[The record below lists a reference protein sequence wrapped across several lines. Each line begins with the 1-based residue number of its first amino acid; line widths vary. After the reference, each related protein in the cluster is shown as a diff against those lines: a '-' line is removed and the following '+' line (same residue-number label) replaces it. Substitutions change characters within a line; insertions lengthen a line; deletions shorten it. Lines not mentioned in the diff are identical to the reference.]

1 MSSAFQSA
9 VRDRARAAG
18 GSVVLPE
25 GHDPRTLDAAA
36 VLAADGLVRPVVLGP
51 LEATR
56 DALADRGAG
65 DVRVVDPSGAS
76 EAMAVTLQAAR
87 AHRGMTLAQAR
98 EHVTDPLVH
107 GALLVRAGAVDGSVA
122 GADNATG
129 DVLRAAFWC
138 VGPAEGIRT
147 VSSSFYMVVP
157 AFRGDVEEVLTFS
170 DCAVVEDP
178 TPEQLADIA
187 SAAATARAR
196 VVGDEPR
203 VAFLSYSTRGSAEG
217 PSIDRVREAL
227 RLFRDRRPEVVA
239 DGEFQADAALIPSVG
254 RRKAPDSVLAGAANV
269 LVFPDLDAGNIG
281 YKLVQ
286 RLAGA
291 AAVGPIVQGLRRPC
305 NDLSRGASVDD
316 IVEVA
321 CITVLQARGGA
332 TPSPS

>member
-1 MSSAFQSA
+1 MSSLFQQS

-18 GSVVLPE
+18 GRVVLPE

-36 VLAADGLVRPVVLGP
+36 ALAKDRLVRPVVLGP

-56 DALADRGAG
+56 DALAARGAG
-65 DVRVVDPSGAS
+65 DVSVVDPARAPES
-76 EAMAVTLQAAR
+76 MAVALQAAR
-87 AHRGMTLAQAR
+87 AHRGMTLEQAR
-98 EHVTDPLVH
+98 EFVTDPLVH
-107 GALLVRAGAVDGSVA
+107 GAMMVRDGTVAGSVA

-138 VGPAEGIRT
+138 VGPAPGIRT

-157 AFRGDVEEVLTFS
+157 DFRGAGEEVLTFS

-187 SAAATARAR
+187 SAAATSRAR

-217 PSIDRVREAL
+217 PAIDRVREAL
-227 RLFRDRRPEVVA
+227 RLFRERRPDVEA
-239 DGEFQADAALIPSVG
+239 DGEFQVDSALIPSVG
-254 RRKAPDSVLAGAANV
+254 SRKAPDSALAGRANV

-291 AAVGPIVQGLRRPC
+291 AAVGPIVQGLARPC
-305 NDLSRGASVDD
+305 NDLSRGASVLD

-321 CITVLQARGGA
+321 CITVLQA
-332 TPSPS
+332 S